1 MKRISRHVMTVS
13 LLFAASW
20 PGATWA
26 ADEAPASLDDLF
38 GDEPV
43 SQGQPSAATPAAPA
57 TADDGSAVDAA
68 DALLDGA
75 LAMPPRPSGPRLVA
89 AAPALPLQGFMQLE
103 AARNVSDPA
112 HTSKLRLRTE
122 LASHG
127 RINSDLKWKLG
138 MRLDYDGVFDVN
150 DVYPPA
156 VRRDQLVEL
165 MLRENYLDYSAGDW
179 DFRLGR
185 QHVVWGEMVG
195 MFFADVVS
203 ARDMREF
210 LLPEFDAMRIPQWA
224 LRSEYFKDDMHAE
237 LLWVPIPSYDQI
249 GKPGAEFFPNQPQ
262 PPGFDIQYR
271 NEVRPKR
278 RLNHGNYGLRVSTLK
293 NGWDMSAFYY
303 NSLDIQPTFYRELQL
318 LPASVPSVVYE
329 ARHDRIEQLG
339 GTLAKDLGSVV
350 LKAEAAYTHGRQV
363 TVLRMTD
370 ADGVVPQDTLDWAL
384 GLDFNLPH
392 ETRFNLQFYQR
403 ATFGHDPDT
412 VPKKFENGYSLYVN
426 SKLSDTLEAQ
436 VMWLSSLQRNDWLFR
451 PRLAWTLQRNWRLMF
466 GADIF
471 HGPRTGLFG
480 RYEHKDR
487 VYGEVRYAF

>member
-1 MKRISRHVMTVS
+1 MTRMS
-13 LLFAASW
+13 CRLTRLLTGLLLGGALHAGALAAE
-20 PGATWA
+20 
-26 ADEAPASLDDLF
+26 DLPASLDDLM
-38 GDEPV
+38 GTEPLAASDVVTKAAAASGSDEDPADLFLETLP
-43 SQGQPSAATPAAPA
+43 GRKAAP
-57 TADDGSAVDAA
+57 GR
-68 DALLDGA
+68 ALTPGT
-75 LAMPPRPSGPRLVA
+75 A
-89 AAPALPLQGFMQLE
+89 AAWPLQGYVQLE
-103 AARNVSDPA
+103 SARTVADPA

-122 LASHG
+122 LGSHG

-138 MRLDYDGVFDVN
+138 IRLDYDGVFDVN

-156 VRRDQLVEL
+156 VRRDQRTEV

-224 LRSEYFKDDMHAE
+224 LRSEYFKHEVHAE

-271 NEVRPKR
+271 DEVRPKR
-278 RLNHGNYGLRVSTLK
+278 RLNHGNYGVRVSTLT

-303 NSLDIQPTFYRELQL
+303 NSLDIQPTFYREFVLP
-318 LPASVPSVVYE
+318 PASTRPTLVYE
-329 ARHDRIEQLG
+329 ARHDRIDQLG
-339 GTLAKDLGSVV
+339 GTLAKDFGSVV
-350 LKAEAAYTHGRQV
+350 LKGEAVYTHGRQV
-363 TVLRMTD
+363 TVLRMND
-370 ADGVVPQDTLDWAL
+370 ADGVVPQNTLDWAL
-384 GLDFNLPH
+384 GLEFALPH
-392 ETRFNLQFYQR
+392 ETRFNVQFYQR
-403 ATFGHDPDT
+403 ATFAHDPDT

-426 SKLSDTLEAQ
+426 SKLTDTLEAQ
-436 VMWLSSLQRNDWLFR
+436 AMWLASLQRSDWLFR
-451 PRLAWTLQRNWRLMF
+451 PRLAWALQRNWRLMF

-471 HGPRTGLFG
+471 HGPQTGLFG
-480 RYEHKDR
+480 RYEHQDR
-487 VYGEVRYAF
+487 VYGELRYAF